1 MQPTELKVAEL
12 LTNLTESHWFNPA
25 VMARYLSNQPLYTI
39 DRIME
44 MVVHI
49 IKYQDNQYA
58 VENQNGRTSEGLFLA
73 HQLNKDLQVLAKKYK
88 WENIQLPS

>member
-1 MQPTELKVAEL
+1 MAGTELKVAEQL
-12 LTNLTESHWFNPA
+12 ANLTESHWFNPA

-44 MVVHI
+44 MVIQI

-73 HQLNKDLQVLAKKYK
+73 HQLNKDLQVLAKKYEWK
-88 WENIQLPS
+88 NIAIPS